1 MHDTQHAMRHTAAH
15 VLAAAAQR
23 LYPGVKLGVG
33 PVIENGFFYDILFP
47 SPIAEEDLEKIERE
61 MRSIIQEGHDM
72 IREELSM
79 DQAVNLFAQKSQD
92 FKVELLRDL
101 REKGTTK
108 INADEAQDIDV
119 EHPDTASVYHTGDFV
134 DLCRGPHVSNVK
146 EVGAFKL
153 WKLAGAYWR
162 GNEHNAQMQR
172 IYGLCFETQEELDQ
186 YFVML
191 EEAKKRDHRKLG
203 KELDLFV
210 FSDLVGPGLPL
221 WTPRGTL
228 LRNKLDEF
236 VWTLRQARGY
246 QRVEIPHITKKELY
260 ETSGHWDKFKDE
272 LFKIETREGH
282 IFAMKPMNCPHH
294 TQIFDRKSHSYREMP
309 QRLANTTMCY
319 RDEQTG
325 ELHGLSRLRSF
336 TQDDAHVFC
345 RESQVKE
352 EAMKIWDIIETFYGA
367 FGFKLR
373 LRLST
378 HDPEHMEKYLGGLD
392 VWEKSVSGLKE
403 MLVER
408 GADYFMGVGEAAFY
422 GPKIDFIT
430 KDSIGREWQVATIQ
444 VDRLQPERFNL
455 TCVNEAGEKE
465 RVVMIHAAIMGSIE
479 RFLSNLL
486 EHTAGAFPF
495 WLAPEQIRLV
505 SVGQDH
511 IGFVEAL
518 QVKLT
523 QAGIRTDIDVSSDK
537 VGKKI
542 RDAATS
548 KIPWTIVVG
557 AKEVEGGNYKINV
570 FGQEED
576 LMISAN
582 DLIDRA
588 QQASKLPL

>member
-1 MHDTQHAMRHTAAH
+1 MHDKQHAMRHTAAH

-47 SPIAEEDLEKIERE
+47 LPIAEGDLEKIEQQ
-61 MRSIIQEGHDM
+61 MHVIIEEGHEM

-79 DQAVNLFAQKSQD
+79 DQAVSLFGQKGQD

-162 GNEHNAQMQR
+162 GDEHNAQMQR

-260 ETSGHWDKFKDE
+260 ETSGHWE
-272 LFKIETREGH
+272 
-282 IFAMKPMNCPHH
+282 
-294 TQIFDRKSHSYREMP
+294 DRKSTRLNSSHS
-309 QRLANTTMCY
+309 
-319 RDEQTG
+319 
-325 ELHGLSRLRSF
+325 
-336 TQDDAHVFC
+336 
-345 RESQVKE
+345 
-352 EAMKIWDIIETFYGA
+352 
-367 FGFKLR
+367 
-373 LRLST
+373 
-378 HDPEHMEKYLGGLD
+378 
-392 VWEKSVSGLKE
+392 
-403 MLVER
+403 
-408 GADYFMGVGEAAFY
+408 
-422 GPKIDFIT
+422 
-430 KDSIGREWQVATIQ
+430 SI
-444 VDRLQPERFNL
+444 
-455 TCVNEAGEKE
+455 
-465 RVVMIHAAIMGSIE
+465 S
-479 RFLSNLL
+479 
-486 EHTAGAFPF
+486 
-495 WLAPEQIRLV
+495 
-505 SVGQDH
+505 
-511 IGFVEAL
+511 
-518 QVKLT
+518 
-523 QAGIRTDIDVSSDK
+523 
-537 VGKKI
+537 
-542 RDAATS
+542 
-548 KIPWTIVVG
+548 
-557 AKEVEGGNYKINV
+557 
-570 FGQEED
+570 
-576 LMISAN
+576 
-582 DLIDRA
+582 
-588 QQASKLPL
+588 